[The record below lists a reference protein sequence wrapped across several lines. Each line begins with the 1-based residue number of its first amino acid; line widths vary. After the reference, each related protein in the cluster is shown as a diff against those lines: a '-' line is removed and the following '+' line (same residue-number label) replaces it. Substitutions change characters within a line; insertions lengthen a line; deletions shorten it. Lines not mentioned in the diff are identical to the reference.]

1 MSNAAKSSCAVSLDP
16 RSRHACGW
24 TVDEAQTSELDS
36 SPSVSASFSIET
48 PSFSYFFGKH
58 QPGWETFK
66 TSAVMPTT
74 MPSSVRKRYWL
85 RRIGSLTQPRV

>member
-1 MSNAAKSSCAVSLDP
+1 MN
-16 RSRHACGW
+16 
-24 TVDEAQTSELDS
+24 EAQTSELDS
-36 SPSVSASFSIET
+36 SLFVSASFSIGT